1 MNGKKI
7 FAMLLAC
14 AWFVSFAGAASAE
27 SGTVGQDIK
36 QDAKATGKGIS
47 NGARDIG
54 HGTAHAARTVGH
66 GTANAAKSVGHG
78 AAQVGHGIAHG
89 TREGWDATKSAVK
102 QVFHKGD

>member
-1 MNGKKI
+1 MKGTTI
-7 FAMLLAC
+7 AAMLFASTL
-14 AWFVSFAGAASAE
+14 FVSFVDAASAQ
-27 SGTVGQDIK
+27 SSSAGQNIK
-36 QDAKATGKGIS
+36 QDTKTVGKGIGD
-47 NGARDIG
+47 GARDIG
-54 HGTAHAARTVGH
+54 HGTASAARTVGH

>member
-7 FAMLLAC
+7 CSILLTCSVFALSSYPVVAQ
-14 AWFVSFAGAASAE
+14 
-27 SGTVGQDIK
+27 TVK
-36 QDAKATGKGIS
+36 QDAKDAGHAVG
-47 NGARDIG
+47 NAGRD
-54 HGTAHAARTVGH
+54 VGH
-66 GTANAAKSVGHG
+66 GTANAARAVGHGTANAARTVGHG